1 MVILLPLDC
10 SLDNLSNFAKLEIIF
25 FDLPMLQ
32 VYKRMQKMREK
43 YVDTLAKLYE
53 YATTV
58 YSKKQYTQWY
68 DTKEGGYTYASLK
81 DKSDALS
88 KTLTQYG
95 IGAGDKVA
103 ILSQSM
109 PNWSVAFFSLAPF
122 GRIVIPILP
131 DSSQNEVTN
140 IINHSET
147 KAIFVSQKLAGKVS
161 QEVKDK
167 MVLVIDMDT
176 LEIVKADDEHFTCDG
191 KTSVPTPEDIATI
204 IYTSGTTGSAKG
216 VVLSHRNLS
225 SNVITCYHSCKRTSK
240 DRWLSVLPMAHTLEM
255 TLSMLYPMYC
265 GATVYY
271 LPKPPVATLLLK
283 ALKIV
288 KPTTMLTVPMIIE
301 KVYKGSVLPTIKNSR
316 TLTWMNE
323 HMNGL
328 MCRIIGMKLKA
339 TFGGHISFYGIGG
352 AKLDPEVEKFLL
364 KAKFP
369 YAIGYGLTE
378 TSPLLGYSMHG
389 WRSVGSFGY
398 PVYNVKLKLHN
409 VDPATGEGEVVA
421 QGPNVMLGY
430 YKDPVRTKSV
440 FTEDGWF
447 RTSDIAVQD
456 EKGRFYIKGRNNNM
470 ILGPSGENIYP
481 EEIENVVNNVEGV
494 SESIIVERNGRLVA
508 LVQPSED
515 FIKWDNES
523 EDKLYEKLDNWKE
536 KILNFTNKNVNKSS
550 QVSSVEV
557 MKEPFEKTATQ
568 KIRRFK
574 YKESAPTVEEKNKQE
589 KK

>member
-1 MVILLPLDC
+1 MI
-10 SLDNLSNFAKLEIIF
+10 
-25 FDLPMLQ
+25 Q
-32 VYKRMQKMREK
+32 VYKRMKRMREK
-43 YVDTLAKLYE
+43 YVDTLAKLYD

-68 DTKEGGYTYASLK
+68 DTKEGGYTYASFK
-81 DKSDALS
+81 EKCDSLS
-88 KTLTQYG
+88 KKLTQYG

-109 PNWSVAFFSLAPF
+109 PNWSVAFFATAPF
-122 GRIVIPILP
+122 GRIAIPILP
-131 DSSQNEVTN
+131 DSSENEVTN

-147 KAIFVSQKLAGKVS
+147 KVLFVSDRLKGKVS
-161 QEVKDK
+161 KEVMDK
-167 MVLVIDMDT
+167 MTLVICTDNFEV
-176 LEIVKADDEHFTCDG
+176 LKADEEQFTCDG
-191 KTSVPTPEDIATI
+191 KTAVPTPDDIATI

-216 VVLSHRNLS
+216 VVLSHRNLA
-225 SNVITCYHSCKRTSK
+225 SNVITCYHSCKRTEK
-240 DRWLSVLPMAHTLEM
+240 DRWLSILPMAHTLEM

-271 LPKPPVATLLLK
+271 LQKPPVPSILMK

-301 KVYKGSVLPTIKNSR
+301 KVYKGSVLPTIKKSR

-323 HMNGL
+323 HMHGL
-328 MCRIIGMKLKA
+328 MCKIIGMKLKA

-352 AKLDPEVEKFLL
+352 AKLDPEVEAFLL
-364 KAKFP
+364 KAGFP

-378 TSPLLGYSMHG
+378 TSPLLGYAMHG
-389 WRSVGSFGY
+389 WRAVGSFGY
-398 PVYNVKLKLHN
+398 PVYNVKLKLHDVN
-409 VDPATGEGEVVA
+409 PETGEGEIVA
-421 QGPNVMLGY
+421 KGPNVMLGY
-430 YKDPVRTKSV
+430 YKDPKRTKSV

-456 EKGRFYIKGRNNNM
+456 SKGRYFIKGRNNNM
-470 ILGPSGENIYP
+470 ILGASGENLYP
-481 EEIENVVNNVEGV
+481 EEIENVINNVEGV
-494 SESIIVERNGRLVA
+494 NESIVVERDGKLVA
-508 LVQPSED
+508 LVQPQDD
-515 FIKWDNES
+515 FIQWDKEG
-523 EDKLYEKLDNWKE
+523 EDKLYEKLDAWKD
-536 KILNFTNKNVNKSS
+536 KVLKMVNKNVSKAS

-574 YKESAPTVEEKNKQE
+574 YKESAPTVEEEQKE
-589 KK
+589 K

>member
-1 MVILLPLDC
+1 
-10 SLDNLSNFAKLEIIF
+10 
-25 FDLPMLQ
+25 
-32 VYKRMQKMREK
+32 MREK

-68 DTKEGGYTYASLK
+68 DTKEGGYTYSEFK
-81 DKSDALS
+81 DKCDSIS
-88 KTLTQYG
+88 KKLTQYG

-109 PNWSVAFFSLAPF
+109 PNWSVAFFSIVPF
-122 GRIVIPILP
+122 GRIAIPILP
-131 DSSQNEVTN
+131 DSSENEVTN
-140 IINHSET
+140 ILEHSES
-147 KAIFVSQKLAGKVS
+147 KVIFVSQKLASKVS
-161 QEVKDK
+161 EECRNKLT
-167 MVLVIDMDT
+167 LVIDIET
-176 LEIVKADDEHFTCDG
+176 FEVLKADDDKFTCDG
-191 KTSVPTPEDIATI
+191 RATVPTPEDIATI

-216 VVLSHRNLS
+216 VVLSHRNLA
-225 SNVITCYHSCKRTSK
+225 SNVITCYHSCKRNHK
-240 DRWLSVLPMAHTLEM
+240 DRWLSILPMAHTLEM
-255 TLSMLYPMYC
+255 TLCMLYPMYC

-271 LPKPPVATLLLK
+271 LPKPPVPSLLMK
-283 ALKIV
+283 ALKVV
-288 KPTTMLTVPMIIE
+288 KPTTMLTVPLIIE
-301 KVYKGSVLPTIKNSR
+301 KVYKGSVLPTIQKSR
-316 TLTWMNE
+316 TLSWMNE

-328 MCRIIGMKLKA
+328 MCWIIGMKLKA

-378 TSPLLGYSMHG
+378 TSPLLGYSMNG
-389 WRSVGSFGY
+389 WRTVGSFGY

-409 VDPATGEGEVVA
+409 VNPETGEGEIVA
-421 QGPNVMLGY
+421 KGPNMMLGY
-430 YKDPVRTKSV
+430 YKDPKRTKSV

-456 EKGRFYIKGRNNNM
+456 EKGRFFIKGRNNNM

-481 EEIENVVNNVEGV
+481 EEIENVINNVEGV
-494 SESIIVERNGRLVA
+494 SESIVVERDGRLVA
-508 LVQPSED
+508 LVAPQEN
-515 FIKWDNES
+515 FIQWDKEG
-523 EDKLYEKLDNWKE
+523 EDKLYEKLDAWK
-536 KILNFTNKNVNKSS
+536 KKLLSITNKNVSKAS

-574 YKESAPTVEEKNKQE
+574 YKDSAPTVEEELKDK
-589 KK
+589 

>member
-1 MVILLPLDC
+1 
-10 SLDNLSNFAKLEIIF
+10 
-25 FDLPMLQ
+25 
-32 VYKRMQKMREK
+32 MREK

-68 DTKEGGYTYASLK
+68 DTKEGGYTYSEFK
-81 DKSDALS
+81 DKCDSIS
-88 KTLTQYG
+88 KKLTQYG

-109 PNWSVAFFSLAPF
+109 PNWSVAFFSIVPF
-122 GRIVIPILP
+122 GRIAIPILP
-131 DSSQNEVTN
+131 DSSENEVTN
-140 IINHSET
+140 ILEHSES
-147 KAIFVSQKLAGKVS
+147 KVIFVSQKLASKVS
-161 QEVKDK
+161 EECRNKLT
-167 MVLVIDMDT
+167 LVIDIET
-176 LEIVKADDEHFTCDG
+176 FEVLKADDDKFTCDG
-191 KTSVPTPEDIATI
+191 RATVPTPEDIATI

-216 VVLSHRNLS
+216 VVLSHRNLA
-225 SNVITCYHSCKRTSK
+225 SNMITCYHSCKRNHK
-240 DRWLSVLPMAHTLEM
+240 DRWLSILPMAHTLEM
-255 TLSMLYPMYC
+255 TLCMLYPMYC

-271 LPKPPVATLLLK
+271 LPKPPVPSLLMK
-283 ALKIV
+283 ALKVV
-288 KPTTMLTVPMIIE
+288 KPTTMLTVPLIIE
-301 KVYKGSVLPTIKNSR
+301 KVYKGSVLPTIQKSR
-316 TLTWMNE
+316 TLSWMNE

-328 MCRIIGMKLKA
+328 MCWIIGMKLKA

-378 TSPLLGYSMHG
+378 TSPLLGYSMNG
-389 WRSVGSFGY
+389 WRTVGSFGY
-398 PVYNVKLKLHN
+398 PVYNVQLKLHN
-409 VDPATGEGEVVA
+409 VNPETGEGEIVA
-421 QGPNVMLGY
+421 KGPNVMLGY
-430 YKDPVRTKSV
+430 YKDPKRTKSV

-456 EKGRFYIKGRNNNM
+456 EKGRFFIKGRNNNM

-481 EEIENVVNNVEGV
+481 EEIENVINNVEGV
-494 SESIIVERNGRLVA
+494 SESIVVERDGRLVA
-508 LVQPSED
+508 LVAPQEN
-515 FIKWDNES
+515 FIQWDKEG
-523 EDKLYEKLDNWKE
+523 EDKLYEKLDAWK
-536 KILNFTNKNVNKSS
+536 KKLLSITNKNVSKAS

-574 YKESAPTVEEKNKQE
+574 YKDSAPTVEEELKDK
-589 KK
+589 

>member
-1 MVILLPLDC
+1 MIQL
-10 SLDNLSNFAKLEIIF
+10 
-25 FDLPMLQ
+25 
-32 VYKRMQKMREK
+32 YKRMQRMREK

-58 YSKKQYTQWY
+58 YSKNQYTQWY
-68 DTKEGGYTYASLK
+68 DTKEGGYTYSSFKAKCDS
-81 DKSDALS
+81 LS
-88 KTLTQYG
+88 KKLTQYG

-103 ILSQSM
+103 IFSQSM
-109 PNWSVAFFSLAPF
+109 PNWSVAFFSIVPF
-122 GRIVIPILP
+122 GRIAIPILP
-131 DSSQNEVTN
+131 DSSENEVTN

-147 KAIFVSQKLAGKVS
+147 KVIFVSQRLASKIS
-161 QEVKDK
+161 QEIKDR
-167 MVLVIDMDT
+167 MTLVIDLDT
-176 LEIVKADDEHFTCDG
+176 FEVIKSDDEQFTCDG
-191 KTSVPTPEDIATI
+191 KTTIPTPEDIATI

-225 SNVITCYHSCKRTSK
+225 ANVITCYHSCKRTEK
-240 DRWLSVLPMAHTLEM
+240 DRWLSILPMAHTLEM
-255 TLSMLYPMYC
+255 TLCMLYPLYC

-271 LPKPPVATLLLK
+271 LQKPPVPSLLMK
-283 ALKIV
+283 ALKVV
-288 KPTTMLTVPMIIE
+288 KPTTMLTVPLIIE
-301 KVYKGSVLPTIKNSR
+301 KVYKGSVLPTIKKSR

-352 AKLDPEVEKFLL
+352 AKLDPEVESFLL

-378 TSPLLGYSMHG
+378 TSPLLGYSMNK
-389 WRSVGSFGY
+389 WRTVGSFGY

-409 VDPATGEGEVVA
+409 MNPETGEGEVVA
-421 QGPNVMLGY
+421 KGPNVMLGY
-430 YKDPVRTKSV
+430 YKDPIRTKSV

-447 RTSDIAVQD
+447 RTSDIAIQD
-456 EKGRFYIKGRNNNM
+456 EKGRFFIKGRNNNM

-481 EEIENVVNNVEGV
+481 EEIESVINNVEGV
-494 SESIIVERNGRLVA
+494 SESIVVERDGRLVA
-508 LVQPSED
+508 LVQSVEN
-515 FIKWDNES
+515 FIEWDKEG
-523 EDKLYEKLDNWKE
+523 EDKLYEKLDKWKASLL
-536 KILNFTNKNVNKSS
+536 KKVNKSVNKTS

-574 YKESAPTVEEKNKQE
+574 YKDEAPTVESENE

>member
-1 MVILLPLDC
+1 
-10 SLDNLSNFAKLEIIF
+10 
-25 FDLPMLQ
+25 
-32 VYKRMQKMREK
+32 MREK

-58 YSKKQYTQWY
+58 YSKNQYTQWY
-68 DTKEGGYTYASLK
+68 NTKTGGYTYSSFK
-81 DKSDALS
+81 GKCDSLS
-88 KTLTQYG
+88 KKLTQYG

-109 PNWSVAFFSLAPF
+109 PNWSVAFFSIVPF
-122 GRIVIPILP
+122 GRIAIPILP
-131 DSSQNEVTN
+131 DSSENEVTN
-140 IINHSET
+140 ILEHSES
-147 KAIFVSQKLAGKVS
+147 KVIFVSQRLAGKLS
-161 QEVKDK
+161 QACRDK
-167 MVLVIDMDT
+167 MTLVIDIDT
-176 LEIVKADDEHFTCDG
+176 FDVIQADEEKFTCDG
-191 KTSVPTPEDIATI
+191 RTSIPTPDDIATI

-225 SNVITCYHSCKRTSK
+225 SNVITCYHSCKRTEK

-271 LPKPPVATLLLK
+271 LPKPPVASLLMK
-283 ALKIV
+283 ALKMV
-288 KPTTMLTVPMIIE
+288 KPTTMLTVPLIIE
-301 KVYKGSVLPTIKNSR
+301 KVYKGSVLPTIKKSR

-323 HMNGL
+323 NMNGL
-328 MCRIIGMKLKA
+328 MCRIIGMKLKK

-352 AKLDPEVEKFLL
+352 AKLDPEVENFLL

-378 TSPLLGYSMHG
+378 TSPLLGYSMNK
-389 WRSVGSFGY
+389 WRTVGSFGY

-409 VDPATGEGEVVA
+409 VNPETGEGEIIA
-421 QGPNVMLGY
+421 KGPNVMLGY

-481 EEIENVVNNVEGV
+481 EEIENVINNVEGV
-494 SESIIVERNGRLVA
+494 SESIVVERDGKFVA
-508 LVQPSED
+508 LVQPAEN
-515 FIKWDNES
+515 FIEWDKES
-523 EDKLYEKLDNWKE
+523 EDKIYEKLDAWKS
-536 KILNFTNKNVNKSS
+536 KLLKATNKNVSKAS

-574 YKESAPTVEEKNKQE
+574 YKESAPTIEEEKTAKTDKE
-589 KK
+589 TK

>member
-1 MVILLPLDC
+1 M
-10 SLDNLSNFAKLEIIF
+10 IF
-25 FDLPMLQ
+25 L
-32 VYKRMQKMREK
+32 YKRMQRMRER

-58 YSKKQYTQWY
+58 YPKKQYTQWY
-68 DTKEGGYTYASLK
+68 DTKEGGYTFASFK
-81 DKSDALS
+81 EKCDGIS
-88 KTLTQYG
+88 KLLTQYG

-109 PNWSVAFFSLAPF
+109 PNWSVAFFSIVPF
-122 GRIVIPILP
+122 GRIAIPILP
-131 DSSQNEVTN
+131 DSSENEISN

-147 KAIFVSQKLAGKVS
+147 KVIFVSQRLASKVKADVIA
-161 QEVKDK
+161 Q
-167 MVLVIDMDT
+167 MTLVIDIDT
-176 LEIVKADDEHFTCDG
+176 FEILHSNDEHFTCDG
-191 KTSVPTPEDIATI
+191 KTSVPTPDDIATI
-204 IYTSGTTGSAKG
+204 IYTSGTTGNAKG
-216 VVLSHRNLS
+216 VVLSHRNLA
-225 SNVITCYHSCKRTSK
+225 SNVITAYHSCKRTSK
-240 DRWLSVLPMAHTLEM
+240 DRWLSILPMAHTLEM

-271 LPKPPVATLLLK
+271 LQKPPVPSILMK

-301 KVYKGSVLPTIKNSR
+301 KVYKGSVLPTIKKSR

-328 MCRIIGMKLKA
+328 MCRIIGMKLKK
-339 TFGGHISFYGIGG
+339 TFGGCISFYGIGG
-352 AKLDPEVEKFLL
+352 AKLDPEVEAFLL

-378 TSPLLGYSMHG
+378 TSPLLGYSMKG
-389 WRSVGSFGY
+389 WRTVGSFGY
-398 PVYNVKLKLHN
+398 PVYNVQLKLHDIN
-409 VDPATGEGEVVA
+409 PETGEGEIVA
-421 QGPNVMLGY
+421 KGPNVMLGY
-430 YKDPVRTKSV
+430 YKDPKRTKTV

-447 RTSDIAVQD
+447 KTSDIAVQD
-456 EKGRFYIKGRNNNM
+456 SKGRFYIKGRNSNM

-481 EEIENVVNNVEGV
+481 EEIENVINNQEGV
-494 SESIIVERNGRLVA
+494 SESIVVERDGKLVA
-508 LVQPSED
+508 LVQPQD
-515 FIKWDNES
+515 NFIEWDKEK
-523 EDKLYEKLDNWKE
+523 EDKVYEKLDHWKNTLL
-536 KILNFTNKNVNKSS
+536 KIVNKNVSKAS

-574 YKESAPTVEEKNKQE
+574 YKNSAPTIEDKNKKGKE
-589 KK
+589 SKSK

>member
-1 MVILLPLDC
+1 
-10 SLDNLSNFAKLEIIF
+10 
-25 FDLPMLQ
+25 MLQ
-32 VYKRMQKMREK
+32 VYKRLQRMREK
-43 YVDTLAKLYE
+43 YIDTLAKLYE

-58 YSKKQYTQWY
+58 YGKKQYTQWF
-68 DTKEGGYTYASLK
+68 DTKEGGYTYNSFKLK
-81 DKSDALS
+81 CDSLS
-88 KTLTQYG
+88 KRLTQYG

-109 PNWSVAFFSLAPF
+109 PNWSAAFFSIVPF
-122 GRIVIPILP
+122 GRIAIPILP
-131 DSSQNEVTN
+131 DSSENEVTN

-147 KAIFVSQKLAGKVS
+147 KVIFVSQRLAHKIS
-161 QEVKDK
+161 KEVMDK
-167 MVLVIDMDT
+167 MTLVIDLDT
-176 LEIVKADDEHFTCDG
+176 FEAIKVDDEKFTCDG
-191 KTSVPTPEDIATI
+191 KTAIPTPDDIATI

-225 SNVITCYHSCKRTSK
+225 ANVITCYHACKRTSK
-240 DRWLSVLPMAHTLEM
+240 DRWLSILPMAHTLEM
-255 TLSMLYPMYC
+255 TLCMLYPMYC

-271 LPKPPVATLLLK
+271 LQKPPVPSLLMK
-283 ALKIV
+283 ALKVV
-288 KPTTMLTVPMIIE
+288 KPTTMLTVPLIIE
-301 KVYKGSVLPTIKNSR
+301 KVYKGSVLPTIKKSR

-323 HMNGL
+323 HMHKL

-364 KAKFP
+364 DAKFP

-378 TSPLLGYSMHG
+378 TSPLLGYAMHG
-389 WRSVGSFGY
+389 WRAVGSFGY
-398 PVYNVKLKLHN
+398 PVYNVQLKLHDMN
-409 VDPATGEGEVVA
+409 PETGEGEIVA
-421 QGPNVMLGY
+421 KGPNVMLGY
-430 YKDPVRTKSV
+430 YKDPKRTKSV

-456 EKGRFYIKGRNNNM
+456 EKGRFFIKGRNNNM

-481 EEIENVVNNVEGV
+481 EEIENVINNVEGV
-494 SESIIVERNGRLVA
+494 SESIVVERGGRLVA
-508 LVQPSED
+508 LVQPAEN
-515 FIKWDNES
+515 FIQWDKEG
-523 EDKLYEKLDNWKE
+523 EDKIYEKLDKWKATLL
-536 KILNFTNKNVNKSS
+536 KTVNRNVSKTS

-574 YKESAPTVEEKNKQE
+574 YKDEAPTVESEKSE
-589 KK
+589 KPEK

>member
-1 MVILLPLDC
+1 
-10 SLDNLSNFAKLEIIF
+10 
-25 FDLPMLQ
+25 MLQ
-32 VYKRMQKMREK
+32 LYKRMQRMREK

-68 DTKEGGYTYASLK
+68 DTKEGGYTYNEF
-81 DKSDALS
+81 KSKCDSLS
-88 KTLTQYG
+88 KKLTQYG

-109 PNWSVAFFSLAPF
+109 PNWSVAFFSIVPF
-122 GRIVIPILP
+122 GRIAIPILP
-131 DSSQNEVTN
+131 DSSENEVTN
-140 IINHSET
+140 ILEHSES
-147 KAIFVSQKLAGKVS
+147 KVIFVSQKLASKVS
-161 QEVKDK
+161 EECRNKLTLMIDIETFEV
-167 MVLVIDMDT
+167 L
-176 LEIVKADDEHFTCDG
+176 KADDDKFTCDG
-191 KTSVPTPEDIATI
+191 RATVPTPEDIATI

-216 VVLSHRNLS
+216 VVLSHRNLA
-225 SNVITCYHSCKRTSK
+225 SNVITCYHSCKRNDK
-240 DRWLSVLPMAHTLEM
+240 DRWLSILPMAHTLEM

-271 LPKPPVATLLLK
+271 LPKPPVPSLLMK

-288 KPTTMLTVPMIIE
+288 KPTTMLTVPLIIE
-301 KVYKGSVLPTIKNSR
+301 KVYKGSVLPTIQKSR
-316 TLTWMNE
+316 TLSWMNE

-339 TFGGHISFYGIGG
+339 TFGGHVSFYGIGG

-378 TSPLLGYSMHG
+378 TSPLLGYSMNG
-389 WRSVGSFGY
+389 WRTVGSFGY
-398 PVYNVKLKLHN
+398 PVYNVQLKLHN
-409 VDPATGEGEVVA
+409 VNPETGEGEIVA
-421 QGPNVMLGY
+421 KGPNVMLGY
-430 YKDPVRTKSV
+430 YKDPKRTKSV

-447 RTSDIAVQD
+447 RTSDIAIQD
-456 EKGRFYIKGRNNNM
+456 EKGRFFIKGRNNNM

-481 EEIENVVNNVEGV
+481 EEIENVINNVEGV
-494 SESIIVERNGRLVA
+494 SESIVVERDGRLVA
-508 LVQPSED
+508 LVAPQEN
-515 FIKWDNES
+515 FIQWDKEG
-523 EDKLYEKLDNWKE
+523 EDKLYEKLDAWK
-536 KILNFTNKNVNKSS
+536 KKLLSITNKNVSKAA

-574 YKESAPTVEEKNKQE
+574 YKDSAPTVEEELKDK
-589 KK
+589 

>member
-1 MVILLPLDC
+1 
-10 SLDNLSNFAKLEIIF
+10 
-25 FDLPMLQ
+25 
-32 VYKRMQKMREK
+32 MREK

-58 YSKKQYTQWY
+58 YSKNQYTQWY
-68 DTKEGGYTYASLK
+68 DTKEGGYTYASFK
-81 DKSDALS
+81 AKCDSLS
-88 KTLTQYG
+88 KKLTQYG

-109 PNWSVAFFSLAPF
+109 PNWSVAFFSIVPF
-122 GRIVIPILP
+122 GRIAIPILP
-131 DSSQNEVTN
+131 DSSENEVTN
-140 IINHSET
+140 ILTHSES
-147 KAIFVSQKLAGKVS
+147 KVIFVSQKLAGKVS
-161 QEVKDK
+161 QECRDR
-167 MVLVIDMDT
+167 MTLVIDIDT
-176 LEIVKADDEHFTCDG
+176 FEAIKVDDEKFTCDG
-191 KTSVPTPEDIATI
+191 RTVIPTPEDIATI

-216 VVLSHRNLS
+216 VVLSHRNLA
-225 SNVITCYHSCKRTSK
+225 SNVITCYHSCKRGEK

-271 LPKPPVATLLLK
+271 LPKPPVASLLMK

-288 KPTTMLTVPMIIE
+288 KPTTMLTVPLIIE
-301 KVYKGSVLPTIKNSR
+301 KVYKGSVLPTIQKSR
-316 TLTWMNE
+316 TLTWMNQ

-352 AKLDPEVEKFLL
+352 AKLDPEVENFLL

-378 TSPLLGYSMHG
+378 TSPLLGYSMNR
-389 WRSVGSFGY
+389 WRAVGSFGY

-409 VDPATGEGEVVA
+409 VNPETGEGEVVA
-421 QGPNVMLGY
+421 KGPNVMLGY
-430 YKDPVRTKSV
+430 YKDPKRTKSV

-447 RTSDIAVQD
+447 RTNDIAVQD

-481 EEIENVVNNVEGV
+481 EEIENVINNVEGV
-494 SESIIVERNGRLVA
+494 SESIVVERGGKLVA
-508 LVQPSED
+508 LVQPVENY
-515 FIKWDNES
+515 IQWDNES
-523 EDKLYEKLDNWKE
+523 EDKIYEKLDSWKAKVL
-536 KILNFTNKNVNKSS
+536 KITNKNVSKAS

-557 MKEPFEKTATQ
+557 MKEPLEKTATQ

-574 YKESAPTVEEKNKQE
+574 YKDSAPTVEEE